1 VAKSA
6 QIPFKGQ
13 NGSLNQGT
21 LTKGEGFKAPRSDKC
36 EKSLQDSNVLSVV
49 YCAMSS
55 PSLSLSCSNFVLFL
69 FLASQPKL
77 STIKLVFGIVYFD
90 VLCLLFY
97 GRVWWPLY

>member
-1 VAKSA
+1 M
-6 QIPFKGQ
+6 
-13 NGSLNQGT
+13 
-21 LTKGEGFKAPRSDKC
+21 APRSDKC

-55 PSLSLSCSNFVLFL
+55 PSLSLSRSNFVLFL

-90 VLCLLFY
+90 SILCCFY
-97 GRVWWPLY
+97 YFMVESGGHFVEQGKFTTG